1 MPPLAKVG
9 GFLYIRG
16 MNNYLHDDKG
26 NKSSL
31 RLNLFLTLR
40 LTLFV
45 VAYQVITST
54 IDHGLIAM
62 LLGVIFGAKNIDTH
76 LRSKNENSGANS

>member
-1 MPPLAKVG
+1 
-9 GFLYIRG
+9 

-31 RLNLFLTLR
+31 RLNLFLTLV
-40 LTLFV
+40 LTIFV
-45 VAYQVITST
+45 VAYQVVKNE

-76 LRSKNENSGANS
+76 LRSKNETSKTNS